1 MIIYYDLIKRA
12 TALILNRQI
21 VGHRVRV
28 VLTFA
33 RDIFTGRTCYQIRY
47 TDKYYSVCSMF
58 HII

>member
-12 TALILNRQI
+12 TALILNRHI

-33 RDIFTGRTCYQIRY
+33 RDIFTG
-47 TDKYYSVCSMF
+47 
-58 HII
+58 